1 MHEPLIIA
9 EVGINH
15 NGSLKNA
22 KKYIDILKKIDV
34 DIVKF
39 QIAVPEN
46 VTSIHAKKSKYQ
58 INKKGESQLEMI
70 SKYHLNVS
78 ENLDLIDYAK
88 KNNVRLMFSAFDKDS
103 LKIIL
108 ENKYIKDI
116 KIPSGE
122 ITNYQLLNM
131 ISKSNK
137 KLFMSTGMSNISEIK
152 KAIETI
158 TNGNLSKY
166 KNNFLL
172 QCTSSYPTQLKD
184 VNLNMMNYLKDKFKC
199 KIGFSDHTL
208 NDVAAQIA
216 VALGAECIEKHVTLD
231 NNMDGPD
238 HKMSLNIKNFKN
250 FVINVRN
257 VNKILGLNVK
267 KKVDVEIEN
276 SINVRKSVHAKIQ
289 ISKGDVFTNDNLC
302 LKRPGIGIKPK
313 NFNKL
318 IGKRSKYNFKKDDI
332 IKL

>member
-46 VTSIHAKKSKYQ
+46 VTSIRKKSKYQ

-137 KLFMSTGMSNISEIK
+137 KLFMSTGMSNIVKLKRQSK
-152 KAIETI
+152 RSLMET
-158 TNGNLSKY
+158 
-166 KNNFLL
+166 F
-172 QCTSSYPTQLKD
+172 
-184 VNLNMMNYLKDKFKC
+184 
-199 KIGFSDHTL
+199 
-208 NDVAAQIA
+208 
-216 VALGAECIEKHVTLD
+216 
-231 NNMDGPD
+231 
-238 HKMSLNIKNFKN
+238 LNIKIIFYFNAHL
-250 FVINVRN
+250 VTQ
-257 VNKILGLNVK
+257 
-267 KKVDVEIEN
+267 
-276 SINVRKSVHAKIQ
+276 H
-289 ISKGDVFTNDNLC
+289 NL
-302 LKRPGIGIKPK
+302 KM
-313 NFNKL
+313 
-318 IGKRSKYNFKKDDI
+318 
-332 IKL
+332 